1 MRFNH
6 HNLISNYVFLSE
18 AEVLYH
24 PKSFFLYGVWRN
36 CILLC
41 ITKQV
46 YLQGIIYVLTTLSN
60 AAFSKDDVYS
70 SVTGK

>member
-6 HNLISNYVFLSE
+6 HNFISNYVFLSG

-24 PKSFFLYGVWRN
+24 PKSIFLYGVWRN

-41 ITKQV
+41 ISKPV
-46 YLQGIIYVLTTLSN
+46 YLQGII
-60 AAFSKDDVYS
+60 
-70 SVTGK
+70 